1 MDRKIIDIK
10 SARLKTKEHQV
21 RCLKCKK
28 FIPKASTKC
37 KYCGI
42 NYSKEISEILYET
55 APKKKGILLVA
66 AAVLLILAMILF
78 L

>member
-1 MDRKIIDIK
+1 MNSKIIDIK
-10 SARLKTKEHQV
+10 SARQETKEHQV

-28 FIPKASTKC
+28 YIPKASTKC

-42 NYSKEISEILYET
+42 NYSKEISEIMYET
-55 APKKKGILLVA
+55 TPKRKGIYLVLVA
-66 AAVLLILAMILF
+66 LLLILILVIV